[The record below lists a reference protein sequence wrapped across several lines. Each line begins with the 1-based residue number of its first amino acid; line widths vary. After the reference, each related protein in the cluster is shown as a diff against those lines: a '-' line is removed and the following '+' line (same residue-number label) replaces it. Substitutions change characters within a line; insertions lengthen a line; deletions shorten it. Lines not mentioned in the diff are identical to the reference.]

1 MERRH
6 ASLFAAGLVIL
17 LTSVTIGMNGCGRVF
32 GLLFPVQIIIWKNKH
47 HVTKTGSGR
56 TQRKLTKR
64 TPSIYA
70 GGLNQVIVQSQ
81 LQRDGGKYLA
91 APAAPPHAANSAAT
105 GNGNGQAYRA
115 AAGGKA
121 PKLNPI
127 VFTCVLSPFP
137 SLPFPHPCAYAV
149 LCLLTACVGGILLC
163 MQLGDR
169 PLGFADCAR
178 LYAKLRS
185 AADAS
190 LTVLGLRRY
199 FPACSRR
206 SMRLRHAGMH

>member
-149 LCLLTACVGGILLC
+149 LWLLTACVGGIYPAVVHAA
-163 MQLGDR
+163 G
-169 PLGFADCAR
+169 
-178 LYAKLRS
+178 RS
-185 AADAS
+185 PP
-190 LTVLGLRRY
+190 GLR
-199 FPACSRR
+199 
-206 SMRLRHAGMH
+206 